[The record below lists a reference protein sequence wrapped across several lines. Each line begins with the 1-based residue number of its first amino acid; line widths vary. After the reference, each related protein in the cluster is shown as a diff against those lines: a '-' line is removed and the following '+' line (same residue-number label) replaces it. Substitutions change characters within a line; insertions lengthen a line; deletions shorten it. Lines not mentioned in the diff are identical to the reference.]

1 MSKSLSK
8 GVRYRDRADECRR
21 LAALMARIA
30 GAAEI
35 SRHYQQI
42 ADHYEALAEAEE
54 LLARAPPASGASR
67 DGQSQR

>member
-1 MSKSLSK
+1 MPPPRHAHGSH
-8 GVRYRDRADECRR
+8 R
-21 LAALMARIA
+21 

-35 SRHYQQI
+35 SRHYQLI
-42 ADHYEALAEAEE
+42 ADHYMALAEAEE